1 MNARYN
7 RGKIRAREAAQ
18 AWQADFSAHSYSY
31 SKMADF
37 QEMFS
42 RLARRFGLVREF
54 RENGI
59 I

>member
-7 RGKIRAREAAQ
+7 
-18 AWQADFSAHSYSY
+18 SYSY
-31 SKMADF
+31 SEMADF